1 MKIKEVFKSEDL
13 VFMSDLHYNHENIIK
28 FNNRPFPEGVG
39 QMNSWIES
47 ILPQANGKI
56 LFDLGDLFWRV
67 SETKMKE
74 VLSITSPSRFY
85 KVLGNHD
92 KEKVYSKSY
101 IAQSFTAIA
110 DLLEIKVE
118 HNGKIIPTVLCHYPM
133 VSWKDKPRG
142 AFMLFGH
149 CHGNIDPYIDS
160 TPDLR
165 VDVGLDG
172 SLARSYGSFI
182 LPFSAIYDHM
192 VQKAGTDDFV
202 EYVNKVVKEL

>member
-1 MKIKEVFKSEDL
+1 
-13 VFMSDLHYNHENIIK
+13 
-28 FNNRPFPEGVG
+28 
-39 QMNSWIES
+39 
-47 ILPQANGKI
+47 
-56 LFDLGDLFWRV
+56 
-67 SETKMKE
+67 
-74 VLSITSPSRFY
+74 
-85 KVLGNHD
+85 
-92 KEKVYSKSY
+92 
-101 IAQSFTAIA
+101 
-110 DLLEIKVE
+110 
-118 HNGKIIPTVLCHYPM
+118 
-133 VSWKDKPRG
+133 
-142 AFMLFGH
+142 MLFGH